1 MGAGCFFFK
10 LFFTNSYNS
19 EKSYLGHENIH
30 MLSEFIWLHD
40 KKIIFRK
47 YLVLDALIDDN
58 LAKDRQKTQ
67 FLRIFFIKI
76 AETLASYKNS

>member
-1 MGAGCFFFK
+1 MEHK
-10 LFFTNSYNS
+10 
-19 EKSYLGHENIH
+19 NIH
-30 MLSEFIWLHD
+30 MLSEFIWRHD

-67 FLRIFFIKI
+67 FFGIFFIKI